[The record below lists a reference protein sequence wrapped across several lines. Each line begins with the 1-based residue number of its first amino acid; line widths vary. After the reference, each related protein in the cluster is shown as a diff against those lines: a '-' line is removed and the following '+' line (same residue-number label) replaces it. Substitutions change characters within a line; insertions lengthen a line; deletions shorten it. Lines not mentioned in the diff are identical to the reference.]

1 MHAHS
6 RRRRKLT
13 EHQAKLLWLI
23 SKSPLMATLT
33 PDGPPRYHL
42 QNGKVVNRKTAE
54 VLISDGWLVPMNAG
68 LFEGIAQ
75 SWCPATFID

>member
-1 MHAHS
+1 MHAQA

-33 PDGPPRYHL
+33 PDGPLRYHL
-42 QNGKVVNRKTAE
+42 QNGKVVNRNTAE
-54 VLISDGWLVPMNAG
+54 VLISDGWLMPMSAG
-68 LFEGIAQ
+68 LFEGMAQ
-75 SWCPATFID
+75 CWYPATFID